1 MGRHANFD
9 AHVQEA
15 DRVLV
20 GTAEMDPNCEAAA
33 MLYRLAAQ
41 QGSGRAAER
50 LAMLTAIGVGGE
62 PHWPDALDWLARAA
76 QLGDTNAQRQMV
88 VLAPQ
93 PRAVAREG
101 ARNVWLRLRNEIEIR
116 HLFAPPRVKVV
127 SDDPR
132 ILVLEGFLTL
142 RCAHWLKRR
151 AEGRLAR
158 GMINDA
164 MTGQTREH
172 PMRTANVA
180 SLAILERDVVVA
192 LCQARAEMVTGVP
205 IALHEPPN
213 VISYLPGQQFEPHF
227 DFFDPLS
234 GHFDEEIAL
243 FGQRVLTCVTYLSRD
258 FEGGETA
265 FPELGLKV
273 KGRPGDCVL
282 FANVDARGD
291 PERRSLHAGLSP
303 TSGRK
308 WVLSQWLRNKAQALV

>member
-1 MGRHANFD
+1 M
-9 AHVQEA
+9 
-15 DRVLV
+15 
-20 GTAEMDPNCEAAA
+20 
-33 MLYRLAAQ
+33 
-41 QGSGRAAER
+41 
-50 LAMLTAIGVGGE
+50 
-62 PHWPDALDWLARAA
+62 
-76 QLGDTNAQRQMV
+76 
-88 VLAPQ
+88 
-93 PRAVAREG
+93 
-101 ARNVWLRLRNEIEIR
+101 
-116 HLFAPPRVKVV
+116 FAPPRVKVV

-132 ILVLEGFLTL
+132 IVLVEGFLAP

-164 MTGQTREH
+164 LTGETREH

-180 SLAILERDVVVA
+180 SFPILERDVVVA

-234 GHFDEEIAL
+234 GHFDEEIGL

-258 FEGGETA
+258 FEAGETA

-282 FANVDARGD
+282 FANVDARGE
-291 PERRSLHAGLSP
+291 PERRSLHAGLPP
-303 TSGRK
+303 TGGRK
-308 WVLSQWLRNKAQALV
+308 WVLSQWLRNKPQALV